1 MTTLAPP
8 PPVQPGPPPLLAA
21 VAVVLATGI
30 SLAACGSTT
39 YAPSGSSSQ
48 AAPVTTSGSG
58 GSTVT
63 APSPSPSGT
72 AALAQAQ
79 QEESWCTAIGQ
90 NDMATVET
98 DLTNLSTDLNNDSL
112 TGTASDGNS
121 LYYDADTAWYD
132 TLPPIDSADYQNAMN
147 SYTQA
152 GADYSNA
159 DITDGNASLNTG
171 TAIFSNWISAVT
183 AAGSICTGNEPDV
196 TVSGP
201 TPTATPMAAP
211 LPAFTCSDVANPP
224 PPYGSGIDTVTLSIM
239 GTGPDNAYSQA
250 TVKVS
255 SGSWSQTVTMY
266 SSSGWK
272 SSPITV
278 PWDDAGNG
286 CNVLTESAS

>member
-8 PPVQPGPPPLLAA
+8 PQSEPGPPPLLAA

-121 LYYDADTAWYD
+121 LYYDADTASYD
-132 TLPPIDSADYQNAMN
+132 TVPPIDSADYQNAMN
-147 SYTQA
+147 AYTVA

-159 DITDGNASLNTG
+159 DITDGNASLITG
-171 TAIFSNWISAVT
+171 TAVFSNWISAVT
-183 AAGSICTGNEPDV
+183 AAGSVCTGNEPDV
-196 TVSGP
+196 LSLARPAANPVD
-201 TPTATPMAAP
+201 AP
-211 LPAFTCSDVANPP
+211 LPAFTCGDVVECSASLRFR
-224 PPYGSGIDTVTLSIM
+224 YLTVTLSIM

-250 TVKVS
+250 TLKVS
-255 SGSWSQTVTMY
+255 SGSWSQTVTM
-266 SSSGWK
+266 
-272 SSPITV
+272 
-278 PWDDAGNG
+278 
-286 CNVLTESAS
+286 